1 MHRPSARRVQT
12 LTEHPGAGHRMP
24 DPYAKPFD
32 ERTAFLGT
40 PVDDTSASAVTA
52 RFTHLEHRDPD
63 RDISPSVDSPGAPGA
78 R

>member
-12 LTEHPGAGHRMP
+12 LTEHPGAEHRMP
-24 DPYAKPFD
+24 GPYAKSLD
-32 ERTAFLGT
+32 ERIVVLGT
-40 PVDDTSASAVTA
+40 PVDDTSANARTA

-63 RDISPSVDSPGAPGA
+63 QDISPSVDSPGAPGA